1 MPNDDRGWFERSARA
16 LQENLTRAGPVA
28 AASYGLIAAIL
39 LLGGIGFA
47 LDRWLGWAPWGL
59 LAGLTL
65 GIVVGFY
72 ELVKATGRR

>member
-1 MPNDDRGWFERSARA
+1 MANDDRGWIERSARA

-28 AASYGLIAAIL
+28 AASYGLVAAIL

-47 LDRWLGWAPWGL
+47 LDHWLGWAPWGL